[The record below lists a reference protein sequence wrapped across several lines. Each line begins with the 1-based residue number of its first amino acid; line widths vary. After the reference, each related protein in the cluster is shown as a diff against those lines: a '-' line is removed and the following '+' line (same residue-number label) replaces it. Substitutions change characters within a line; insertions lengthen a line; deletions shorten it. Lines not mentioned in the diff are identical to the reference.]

1 MTPCTGLCW
10 GMEYLQTICI
20 SIEFLKNSWAFIREC
35 YNYHE
40 LLDEKRQTL
49 KRRME
54 ALRCREKDVHDE
66 LRNSQYDSG
75 KKRKREVE
83 NWFQNVRQKITEVQE
98 VEQNA
103 GLRRYLSRSHFL
115 RIVDKNIQEVNKL
128 MEQGGFVEGLLIDV
142 HDQRGEVLLT
152 TPLVGQTTA
161 ERSLEKIWKFLMD
174 DEMTRIGVYGMG
186 GVGKTTVMTHIHNR
200 LLENPSLAHHVC
212 WVTVSQESSIHKLQN
227 EIAKCI
233 HTDLLKEN
241 DERKRAAM
249 LYQALR
255 RIKKFVVILDD
266 MWKVFLPED
275 IGIPVGVEEGRL
287 LITTRS
293 LEVCRGMQ
301 CQQSIK
307 VESLSTEEA
316 WDLFMKNV
324 WSDKVV
330 DKKVEEIARS
340 IAMEC
345 AGLPLAIVTTARSMR
360 GVDDIHDWQNALS
373 ELKRPIMGLVDREEE
388 VFKPLKFSY
397 DRLKHEKLQRCFL
410 YCASFPEDYYIPR
423 VELIVYW
430 IAEGLLDERGTR
442 KAQYDMGHSILNKL
456 ENVCLLERPGG
467 GNPPYYVKMHD
478 VIRDMAL
485 NITKENDSAIFKV
498 KSGERS
504 LHVTNRREW
513 SENLE
518 RVFLAGDII
527 EEYLSPSI
535 SPKCPRLLTLQLH
548 DNDYIIE
555 LPNSFF
561 VHMQSLRVLVLSYMD
576 KLERLPDSIS
586 NLKSLRGLFLNGCSN
601 LECVPS
607 LAELKELR
615 EVHLHESG
623 VKAVPTGLKG
633 LVNLKCLD
641 LSSVSGI
648 QSIPTGLLP
657 SLSNLQCLRLDGCNI
672 DVQTEELITLR
683 QIEMLGV
690 SFSNLDKF
698 NSYVCTKDWERLSH
712 YHLQIQN
719 SDERFVLPWL
729 KCREVSIY
737 CIDHVI
743 LLPTNMQQLNI
754 VDCVLPTSLLDISPS
769 LNENTCKDLEKCFIG
784 SSEGIEDLWSFTTT
798 TTSVPQ
804 NLKVLTVYSL
814 PDLRSLFK
822 YEGIEMGGRPP
833 AESGTFSHLK
843 LLNVYNCGK
852 LKYLLTARLVRHH
865 MQNLELI
872 HVRDCSQMEH
882 IIIEEEEEGIS
893 TERNSILT
901 FSKLRTLKLVDV
913 PELKSICIGTKT
925 MVCPSLQEINVL
937 NCPKLKRLS
946 LSTMNM
952 DDSRRTSETQLDSL
966 IKIRGQKE
974 WWDLLEWDNPEAKS
988 VLQFSILEEMDF
1000 YRRYKDFAT
1009 WPTSCYED
1017 FLHLSGFSLGCQPIW
1032 DSCV

>member
-1 MTPCTGLCW
+1 
-10 GMEYLQTICI
+10 MEYLQTICT
-20 SIEFLKNSWAFIREC
+20 SIEFFKNSWAFIREC
-35 YNYHE
+35 YSYNE
-40 LLDEKRQTL
+40 LLDEKRKTL
-49 KRRME
+49 RRRME
-54 ALRCREKDVHDE
+54 ALRCQENDVNDE

-75 KKRKREVE
+75 KKRKREVQS
-83 NWFQNVRQKITEVQE
+83 WFQNVRQKITEVQE

-115 RIVDKNIQEVNKL
+115 RIVDKNIQEVNELIEK
-128 MEQGGFVEGLLIDV
+128 GGFAKGLLIDV
-142 HDQRGEVLLT
+142 HNQRGKALIT

-161 ERSLEKIWKFLMD
+161 ERNLEKIWKFLID
-174 DEMTRIGVYGMG
+174 DEITRIGVYGMG

-200 LLENPSLAHHVC
+200 LLETPSLAHHVY
-212 WVTVSQESSIHKLQN
+212 WVTLSQESSIHKLQN
-227 EIAKCI
+227 EIAKLI
-233 HTDLLKEN
+233 SLHLSEEL
-241 DERKRAAM
+241 DERKRAAE
-249 LYQALR
+249 LFHALR
-255 RIKKFVVILDD
+255 ERKKFVVILDD

-287 LITTRS
+287 LITTRL

-301 CQQSIK
+301 CQQTIK
-307 VESLSTEEA
+307 VEPLSIEEA

-340 IAMEC
+340 ISMEC

-360 GVDDIHDWQNALS
+360 GVDDIHDWRNALV
-373 ELKRPIMGLVDREEE
+373 ELREPVEGLVDIEEE

-397 DRLKHEKLQRCFL
+397 DRLKNEKHRRCFL
-410 YCASFPEDYYIPR
+410 YCASFPEDYKILR
-423 VELIVYW
+423 VKLIVYW
-430 IAEGLLDERGTR
+430 IAEGLLDGRGTR

-456 ENVCLLERPGG
+456 ENVCLLERAEDERLGYPCIC
-467 GNPPYYVKMHD
+467 VKMHD

-485 NITKENDSAIFKV
+485 NITKENGSAIFEV

-504 LHVTNRREW
+504 LHITNEKEW

-548 DNDYIIE
+548 GNDYIIE

-561 VHMQSLRVLVLSYMD
+561 VHMQSLRVLDLSNMD
-576 KLERLPDSIS
+576 NLQRLPNSITD
-586 NLKSLRGLFLNGCSN
+586 LKSLRGLFLDDCYN
-601 LECVPS
+601 LEYVPS

-615 EVHLHESG
+615 ELHLHQSG

-690 SFSNLDKF
+690 NFSNLDKF
-698 NSYVCTKDWERLSH
+698 NSYVSTKDWERLSH

-719 SDERFVLPWL
+719 SHERFVLRWL

-743 LLPTNMQQLNI
+743 LLPTNMQELNI

-769 LNENTCKDLEKCFIG
+769 VKENTCKDLEKCFIG
-784 SSEGIEDLWSFTTT
+784 SSEGIENLWSFTTT

-804 NLKVLTVYSL
+804 NLQVLSIFDL
-814 PDLRSLFK
+814 PDLRRLFK
-822 YEGIEMGGRPP
+822 YEGVEMGGRPP

-843 LLNVYNCGK
+843 LLNIYNCGK

-882 IIIEEEEEGIS
+882 IIIEEEEEGI
-893 TERNSILT
+893 TIERNSILT
-901 FSKLRTLKLVDV
+901 FSKLRTLKLLDV

-925 MVCPSLQEINVL
+925 MVCPSLQEINVY

-946 LSTMNM
+946 LSTMNV

-1000 YRRYKDFAT
+1000 LTRYKDFAN
-1009 WPTSCYED
+1009 WSTSCYEE
-1017 FLHLSGFSLGCQPIW
+1017 
-1032 DSCV
+1032 V